1 MERFFG
7 TAIDTNGCGDTLLHS
22 GLLQFSNIGFKNSF
36 IYFLNDMIALLHA
49 VKVLQTIK
57 VLPIVS
63 KRTLVVIKIFPL
75 RWNESFLLCERTVI
89 KIAIVFKTKPV
100 AGWKKCEIF
109 PDTLFLCL
117 QNGVSD
123 NINKHT
129 THLLGSQNKAKL
141 LPGLWRGIWYL
152 QLVSSTYLVIVLI
165 QI

>member
-7 TAIDTNGCGDTLLHS
+7 IAINTNGCGDTLLHS

-100 AGWKKCEIF
+100 AG
-109 PDTLFLCL
+109 
-117 QNGVSD
+117 
-123 NINKHT
+123 
-129 THLLGSQNKAKL
+129 
-141 LPGLWRGIWYL
+141 
-152 QLVSSTYLVIVLI
+152 
-165 QI
+165 